1 MRRDLAAAFL
11 KFIPPFG
18 AAGNPVDITGGEPPK
33 TYQNTV
39 RLGLE
44 DPRIHAL
51 ILGYWHTIITPPMVF
66 ARLMVEVVAEMRAK
80 GIEKPVVASLAGD
93 VEVEEAAE
101 YLYQH
106 GIPGC
111 AHSTEIPVSVLGA
124 TMKSTRTTKAVD
136 T

>member
-1 MRRDLAAAFL
+1 MVMPPDLHAAFK

-18 AAGNPVDITGGEPPK
+18 AAGNPVDITSGEPPK

-66 ARLMVEVVAEMRAK
+66 AKTMVEVIEEMRAN
-80 GIEKPVVASLAGD
+80 GIHKPVGASAAGAGA
-93 VEVEEAAE
+93 EGEAAD
-101 YLYQH
+101 L
-106 GIPGC
+106 
-111 AHSTEIPVSVLGA
+111 
-124 TMKSTRTTKAVD
+124 
-136 T
+136 